1 MLRVDS
7 IYVRIGGVEILR
19 GVSLNVERG
28 EVVGLVGPNG
38 AGKTT
43 TLKTIMSFHRP
54 ERGSVYVDGLDVT
67 RMPPYTRVKHGVSYM
82 PEDLRVFPWL
92 TAEENIRLAVLLSG
106 KMNRY
111 KEILEKVYNVLPE
124 IRRFSDRQSYYL
136 SGGEKRMVA
145 LARVLA
151 VEPKYALLDELFEGL
166 APAIVERLMKA
177 LREIAGEGIGILV
190 AESNVILAS
199 KLCTRVY
206 YIERGEVIA
215 SGTPQEVL
223 AKIAI

>member
-1 MLRVDS
+1 MLKVDS
-7 IYVRIGGVEILR
+7 IYVRIAGVEILR

-177 LREIAGEGIGILV
+177 LKEIAGEGIGILV

-199 KLCTRVY
+199 KLCTRIY

-223 AKIAI
+223 AKITI